1 VSGLRLTTILLGF
14 AAMALSACS
23 AGGESPS
30 CENPQ
35 RATEVTMDDFSYEP
49 TCVEASVGTPLDV
62 VNEGQAPHTFTIE
75 SDPGVDL
82 DVPAGERASLDVP
95 ELDPGSYSVICTYH
109 PQMEAALLVSS

>member
-1 VSGLRLTTILLGF
+1 VFGLRLTTILLGL
-14 AAMALSACS
+14 AVLALGACS
-23 AGGESPS
+23 GDGEPAP

-49 TCVEASVGTPLDV
+49 TCVEASVGTTLDV

-75 SDPGVDL
+75 ADPGADL
-82 DVPAGERASLDVP
+82 DVPAGERGSLDVP
-95 ELDPGSYSVICTYH
+95 HLDPGTYSVTCTYH

>member
-1 VSGLRLTTILLGF
+1 MSGLRLSTILLGL
-14 AAMALSACS
+14 AAIALWACS
-23 AGGESPS
+23 GGGESPS

-35 RATEVTMDDFSYEP
+35 QATEVTMDDFSYEP
-49 TCVEASVGTPLDV
+49 TCVEASAGTTLNV

-109 PQMEAALLVSS
+109 PQMQAVLLVPS